1 MNESLL
7 PVGSCRVGAAF
18 PDRAA
23 AIRACG
29 RLLVESGNVDEP
41 YVEAMVERDAASTVY
56 VGNGVAVPHG
66 TKASTAHIRRT
77 GLAVVQVPDGV
88 DFGKDRVARLLVA
101 VAALGDEH
109 MDLLAEIA
117 ELCADD
123 DALARLLAAKSPAE
137 LHALLT
143 AGA

>member
-1 MNESLL
+1 M
-7 PVGSCRVGAAF
+7 A
-18 PDRAA
+18 
-23 AIRACG
+23 
-29 RLLVESGNVDEP
+29 
-41 YVEAMVERDAASTVY
+41 ERDAASTVY

-66 TKASTAHIRRT
+66 TKASAVHIRRT
-77 GLAVVQVPDGV
+77 GLAVVQAPGGV

-123 DALARLLAAKSPAE
+123 DALARLLAARTPEE
-137 LHALLT
+137 LHALL
-143 AGA
+143 AVKA